1 MGHPATKLA
10 KFEKVVTVIDAST
23 FGTDWMTWDTQYE
36 R

>member
-10 KFEKVVTVIDAST
+10 RMDKVVTLVDSST
-23 FGTDWMTWDTQYE
+23 FGTDWMTWDTSGE